1 MEKNVTH
8 RTTQAF
14 MMPTDATLALLQA
27 KTEMRKNNVYV
38 PRNVENLQRKK
49 QKMASSRRTI
59 GLVVKSNV
67 AK

>member
-1 MEKNVTH
+1 
-8 RTTQAF
+8 
-14 MMPTDATLALLQA
+14 MMQTDASLALLQA
-27 KTEMRKNNVYV
+27 KTEMRKNNGYV
-38 PRNVENLQRKK
+38 PRNVMNRQRKK